1 MIVCRTPF
9 RVSFLGG
16 GTDFPVFFNKH
27 GGCCISTTINKY
39 SYIYLRRID
48 GLFGVKNEFIY
59 SQFERTD
66 YDLDSIK
73 HPIIREGLKSENL
86 NGLRIDYDA
95 DIPARTGLGTSSSFS
110 VGLVNALNAMKGV
123 SLSKRQIA
131 DKAIFLERV
140 LCKEAGGI
148 QDQIASSYGGLNII
162 SFSADGYTVENLKLQ
177 DQKGLQDNLLMFYT
191 GIQRSSSE
199 VQKRLDP
206 QKKEH
211 NLLQLKEVTER
222 GVLSLRKGKLDEFG
236 SMLGE
241 AWNLKRSLSSSVSSS
256 LIDEYYDK
264 AISAGALGGK
274 ILGAGGGGFFLFYV
288 PRNRQE
294 AVRSV
299 MHNLLELP
307 FNFEYS
313 GSQILLNTGY

>member
-27 GGCCISTTINKY
+27 GGCCISTSINKY

-59 SQFERTD
+59 SQFERTG

-299 MHNLLELP
+299 MRNLLELS